1 MKGFAQQKL
10 LISLVSNNLHLRS
23 LALRCV
29 PKLLAASIT
38 PGEQAIFSL
47 INVSSSKNV
56 VQLHHVSH
64 GSQDAWSA

>member
-1 MKGFAQQKL
+1 
-10 LISLVSNNLHLRS
+10 VSNNLHLRS

-29 PKLLAASIT
+29 LKVLGASIT
-38 PGEQAIFSL
+38 PGEQAIFST

-56 VQLHHVSH
+56 VQLQHVKN